1 MKPTLFEI
9 AVVLSSAVFLIAPMF
24 VAQAAGAGDDFVL
37 GIYGNA
43 NEDDTI
49 VHDLC
54 VLAGGK
60 NIAEGYV
67 EGYAD
72 VETEWILDQNPDVIV
87 GISYKGGYETDDET
101 KMREHYEEIRALPG
115 FKEHVTA
122 VQNDSVFIMSNA
134 FAFAPHYPAPLAVM
148 AKWLY
153 PKRFADFKPEA
164 IHQEYID
171 EFLGIDFDVYE
182 QGVFVFPRR

>member
-1 MKPTLFEI
+1 MREKVRLLAKLADESKIPSLLFNAARERN
-9 AVVLSSAVFLIAPMF
+9 VYKFL
-24 VAQAAGAGDDFVL
+24 
-37 GIYGNA
+37 
-43 NEDDTI
+43 
-49 VHDLC
+49 
-54 VLAGGK
+54 
-60 NIAEGYV
+60 
-67 EGYAD
+67 
-72 VETEWILDQNPDVIV
+72 
-87 GISYKGGYETDDET
+87 TDDET

-115 FKEHVTA
+115 FAEHVTA